1 MTVREVL
8 GWVTA
13 TLRRA
18 GWALLVVLA
27 FWAIAAKGFDAYL
40 RFPWLDM
47 PTHFAGGAA
56 IAYVVDVAAR
66 LIGARLGRVHAA
78 VRALLSVGTAAI
90 AAIVWEF
97 LEFGSDLY
105 LGSHLNLGVSD
116 TLSDLFFGLLG
127 ATVCAIAL
135 FIRWLTTGKSDA

>member
-1 MTVREVL
+1 VSAGELLRWI
-8 GWVTA
+8 GA

-18 GWALLVVLA
+18 GWTLLVVLS

-66 LIGARLGRVHAA
+66 LLGPTVGRVHAS
-78 VRALLSVGTAAI
+78 VRAALSIGTAAV

-97 LEFGSDLY
+97 AEFLTDLWF
-105 LGSHLNLGVSD
+105 GSHLNLGVSD
-116 TLSDLFFGLLG
+116 TLSDLFFGLAG
-127 ATVCAIAL
+127 ATVFCAARL
-135 FIRWLTTGKSDA
+135 VYWQASGRRDD